1 MPVIGR
7 LDGQVD
13 EVLIAPL
20 ERRRRGGDESTVDER
35 NERAANRD
43 DLGQRAAEDKIEKHA
58 PRNEVGRDAARD
70 KLREDEA
77 AREELPVWLL

>member
-20 ERRRRGGDESTVDER
+20 EKRRRGGPPPSDEGD
-35 NERAANRD
+35 
-43 DLGQRAAEDKIEKHA
+43 AAENQDDS
-58 PRNEVGRDAARD
+58 VGRSSRHQTEQDAAP
-70 KLREDEA
+70 
-77 AREELPVWLL
+77 ARPEKETARGELPVWLL

>member
-20 ERRRRGGDESTVDER
+20 EKRRRQDAGASPPDEAPARGDAHGNRGGHGKR
-35 NERAANRD
+35 
-43 DLGQRAAEDKIEKHA
+43 
-58 PRNEVGRDAARD
+58 AARD
-70 KLREDEA
+70 EVEKEA
-77 AREELPVWLL
+77 VRDELPVWLL

>member
-20 ERRRRGGDESTVDER
+20 EKRRRQDAGAAPPDDAPARGDANGNRGGHG
-35 NERAANRD
+35 ERAARD
-43 DLGQRAAEDKIEKHA
+43 EVEKDA
-58 PRNEVGRDAARD
+58 VRD
-70 KLREDEA
+70 
-77 AREELPVWLL
+77 ELPVWLL

>member
-20 ERRRRGGDESTVDER
+20 EKRRRVGEEPPRAEGESREDE
-35 NERAANRD
+35 
-43 DLGQRAAEDKIEKHA
+43 EKHA
-58 PRNEVGRDAARD
+58 P
-70 KLREDEA
+70 LRQPEKDA

>member
-20 ERRRRGGDESTVDER
+20 EKRRREGEASAREEDVSREDER
-35 NERAANRD
+35 DE
-43 DLGQRAAEDKIEKHA
+43 EKHA
-58 PRNEVGRDAARD
+58 PQRQPEPDAARD
-70 KLREDEA
+70 
-77 AREELPVWLL
+77 ELPVWLL

>member
-20 ERRRRGGDESTVDER
+20 EKRRGAGDEPPRGGDGQTRGAAKGKRGEHG
-35 NERAANRD
+35 ERAARD
-43 DLGQRAAEDKIEKHA
+43 ESEKDA
-58 PRNEVGRDAARD
+58 GRD
-70 KLREDEA
+70 
-77 AREELPVWLL
+77 ELPVWLL

>member
-20 ERRRRGGDESTVDER
+20 EKRRRGADEAPHDDDATTRGDATAE
-35 NERAANRD
+35 NR
-43 DLGQRAAEDKIEKHA
+43 GEQEEPA
-58 PRNEVGRDAARD
+58 PRDEFENDAVRD
-70 KLREDEA
+70 
-77 AREELPVWLL
+77 ELPVWLL

>member
-20 ERRRRGGDESTVDER
+20 EKRRREEAEPPRADDEQTRGDAEENRGGHGKR
-35 NERAANRD
+35 
-43 DLGQRAAEDKIEKHA
+43 
-58 PRNEVGRDAARD
+58 AARD
-70 KLREDEA
+70 EVGKDAVRD
-77 AREELPVWLL
+77 ELPVWLL

>member
-20 ERRRRGGDESTVDER
+20 EKRRREDAGEAPPADAPARGDADDNRGGH
-35 NERAANRD
+35 
-43 DLGQRAAEDKIEKHA
+43 KK
-58 PRNEVGRDAARD
+58 PAARGELEND
-70 KLREDEA
+70 AVRD
-77 AREELPVWLL
+77 ELPVWLL

>member
-20 ERRRRGGDESTVDER
+20 EQRRRRDAGEPPPGDAPARGAATDKRGGHGKR
-35 NERAANRD
+35 
-43 DLGQRAAEDKIEKHA
+43 
-58 PRNEVGRDAARD
+58 AARD
-70 KLREDEA
+70 EA
-77 AREELPVWLL
+77 ENDAVRDELPVWLL

>member
-20 ERRRRGGDESTVDER
+20 AKRRREEAEPPRADEEQTRGDATDSRGGHGK
-35 NERAANRD
+35 RAAQEEVEKGAVRD
-43 DLGQRAAEDKIEKHA
+43 
-58 PRNEVGRDAARD
+58 
-70 KLREDEA
+70 
-77 AREELPVWLL
+77 ELPVWLL

>member
-20 ERRRRGGDESTVDER
+20 EKRRRRDEDEPPRKDDER
-35 NERAANRD
+35 TRGDAAAVDRGERA
-43 DLGQRAAEDKIEKHA
+43 E
-58 PRNEVGRDAARD
+58 PAARD
-70 KLREDEA
+70 EFEHDATRD
-77 AREELPVWLL
+77 ELPLWLL